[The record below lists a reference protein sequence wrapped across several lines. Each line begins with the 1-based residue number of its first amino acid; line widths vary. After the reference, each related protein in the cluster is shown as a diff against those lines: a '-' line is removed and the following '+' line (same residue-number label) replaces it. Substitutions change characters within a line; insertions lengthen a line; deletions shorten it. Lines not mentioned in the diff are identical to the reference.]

1 MSRQARIVLP
11 GQLYHVTQR
20 GNFRQRIFFD
30 DQDRVMYLKY
40 IQENASMYK
49 MDIYA
54 YCLMDNHVH
63 FIVKPTHEHSLAYAF
78 RVTHQQYSLYLNKRL
93 NQFGHRWQS
102 RFYSCLLLGTHISKA
117 IRYVERNPVRAG
129 MVKKPWQYSWSSTR
143 AHLGQSYKIITLA
156 NISDYIEVFSWRE
169 YLSQE
174 EGREDIDNLRKGT
187 MQGKAFGSKE
197 EIEKVERV
205 TGQQL
210 STVSRG
216 RPLKSK

>member
-1 MSRQARIVLP
+1 MPRQGRIVLP

-20 GNFRQRIFFD
+20 GNFRQKVFFD
-30 DQDRVMYLKY
+30 DQDRAMYLKY
-40 IQENASMYK
+40 IQEKATMYH

-63 FIVKPTHEHSLAYAF
+63 FIVKPIYEHSLAYVF

-102 RFYSCLLLGTHISKA
+102 RFYSCLLLGAHISKA

-129 MVKKPWQYSWSSTR
+129 MVQKPWQYSWSSTR

-156 NISDYIEVFSWRE
+156 DISSYVCVSSWKE

-174 EGREDIDNLRKGT
+174 EDQEDINNLRKGT
-187 MQGKAFGSKE
+187 FQGKAFGSKE
-197 EIEKVERV
+197 DIEEVEER
-205 TGQQL
+205 TGIKL
-210 STVSRG
+210 SIVNKG
-216 RPLKSK
+216 RPRKT